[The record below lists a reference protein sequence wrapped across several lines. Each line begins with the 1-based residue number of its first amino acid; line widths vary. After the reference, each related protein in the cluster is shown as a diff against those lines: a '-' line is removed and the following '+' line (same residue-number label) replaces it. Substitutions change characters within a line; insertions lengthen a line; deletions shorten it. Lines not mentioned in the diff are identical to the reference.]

1 IPVVVAINRFHTD
14 TDKEIEEVHRMARE
28 AGAADIALSDV
39 WANGG
44 TGGEALAEAVVRA
57 ANQSSDFEFLYPLDA
72 TIEEKIETIAK
83 RVYGAESVIYESV
96 ARRKIRRYRKLG
108 FQNLPIC
115 MAKTQYSLSH
125 NPALKGRPTGY
136 ELPILDVRLSA
147 GAGFLYP
154 LCGEIMTMPGLPSS
168 PAATHIDLDEDGQV
182 TGLF

>member
-1 IPVVVAINRFHTD
+1 MLSKKWALFALIVFVGSIVLTACGEKEVEVTRVVEK
-14 TDKEIEEVHRMARE
+14 KETVIQTV
-28 AGAADIALSDV
+28 
-39 WANGG
+39 
-44 TGGEALAEAVVRA
+44 
-57 ANQSSDFEFLYPLDA
+57 
-72 TIEEKIETIAK
+72 IEEKIETIAK

-108 FQNLPIC
+108 FQHLPIC

-125 NPALKGRPTGY
+125 DPALKGRPTGY

-168 PAATHIDLDEDGQV
+168 PAATRIDIDEDGQV